1 MLRLT
6 QMQAQRNTQA
16 EQLQT
21 LQTNLYQLQS
31 ALASIEPLYR
41 EILAEPL
48 EPELMDDAPVVAPKP
63 VARVLPFAKSKQVL
77 QGNS

>member
-1 MLRLT
+1 
-6 QMQAQRNTQA
+6 MQTQRNTHA

-48 EPELMDDAPVVAPKP
+48 EPELMDDVVQQSSTAA
-63 VARVLPFAKSKQVL
+63 ARAQVVSINQRRSK
-77 QGNS
+77 NH